1 MPGNCEP
8 MHSLSDSIQLMNTIQ
23 LYRGTNTTS
32 HFSNTNTKIFQG
44 AF

>member
-1 MPGNCEP
+1 MPGNREP

-23 LYRGTNTTS
+23 LYRGTNTIS
-32 HFSNTNTKIFQG
+32 HFSNTKTKIFQG